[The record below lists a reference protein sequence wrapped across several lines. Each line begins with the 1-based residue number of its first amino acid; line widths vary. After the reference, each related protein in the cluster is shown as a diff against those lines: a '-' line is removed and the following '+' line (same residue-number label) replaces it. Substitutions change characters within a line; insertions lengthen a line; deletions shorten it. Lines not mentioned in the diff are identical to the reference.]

1 MKKVY
6 VISHSH
12 LDREWYMPYEQHHM
26 RVVELFDDMIDCFEN
41 DPSFRYFHLDG
52 QTIPID
58 DYLEVKPENRPLV
71 EKYIKEDRLRIGP
84 FYILQDDFLISSEA
98 NIRNML
104 VGFAESKKYG
114 NPVKLGYFPDTFGNM
129 GQTPQLMKK
138 VGLDAAAFGRGV
150 TPTGFNNQVSDA
162 AYTSQYSEMNWV
174 GPDGSEILG
183 VLFANWYSNG
193 NEIPNDKKAAQ
204 KFWDQKLADAEKF
217 ASTDHLL
224 MMNGVDHQPLQ
235 KDIGAA
241 IALANELYPDYEFIH
256 SNFDDYLAALKADL
270 PPDLGCVQGE
280 LTSQET
286 QGWYTLANTAS
297 ARVYLKQANV
307 KNQVS
312 LENLAEPLAT
322 FAAETGYVYPQ
333 EQLTYAWKLLMQN
346 HPHDSICGC
355 SVDEVHREMM
365 TRFHKSTEVAQFI
378 QEEALRHL
386 TEQID
391 TSTCNGLPFVI
402 FNTSGV
408 AKQEA
413 VTVKLEIDRILF
425 KDCYPQE
432 ARQTLLAKATKPFKI
447 LDCQGQEIPYE
458 LLEES
463 VDFNYDLP
471 KDAFRVPYMA
481 KYLTLLF
488 PVKLDKMSYQTYEL
502 LEDLPRQQSGSLVT
516 ENSLENAYLK
526 ATINSNG
533 SLTIL
538 DKETHQS
545 VTGLIFEDTAD
556 IGNEYVYK
564 QDQARET
571 YLSTEFPSTVKI
583 VTDTTFEGALE
594 LTTTM
599 VLPISAEACLQEE
612 QKNVLDVTS
621 RQARRSQVKREFV
634 IKTQISLA
642 KEAKQVKF
650 VTSFDNQHLDHRL
663 RVLFPTEIQA
673 ATHVAESIGEVVTR
687 PNEVSAVW
695 QNPTNPQHQQAFVN
709 LHDARQGL
717 TIGNIGLNE
726 YEVTPEGQIS
736 VTLLRCVGEMGDWGY
751 FPTPEAQCLG
761 QHTVEFSAQ
770 LTGASQV
777 ESYLGARGNQV
788 PLVYGQTKRH
798 DGKRPIAD
806 TFLTWTGDS
815 FALTAIKLAEDK
827 DGVIIRGYNL
837 LNESIK
843 HTVSLSGKTAVVT
856 NLLEEVTDEHVGLL
870 GPADI
875 QTLRFRPCGKINHG
889 HDTL

>member
-26 RVVELFDDMIDCFEN
+26 RVVELFDELLDSFEN

-71 EKYIKEDRLRIGP
+71 EKYIKEGRLRIGP

-129 GQTPQLMKK
+129 GQTPQLMQK

-162 AYTSQYSEMNWV
+162 AYTSQYSEMKWL

-193 NEIPNDKKAAQ
+193 NEIPNEKKAAQ

-235 KDIGAA
+235 KNVGAA
-241 IALANELYPDYEFIH
+241 LALANELYPDYEFIH

-270 PPDLGCVQGE
+270 PTDLGSVQGE

-286 QGWYTLANTAS
+286 PGWYTLVNTAS

-365 TRFHKSTEVAQFI
+365 TRFQKSTEVAQFI
-378 QEEALRHL
+378 QEEAIRHL

-391 TSTCNGLPFVI
+391 TSTCKGLPFVI

-432 ARQTLLAKATKPFKI
+432 ARQTLLSKATKPFKI
-447 LDCQGQEIPYE
+447 LDYQGQEVPYE

-463 VDFNYDLP
+463 IDFNYDLP

-481 KYLTLLF
+481 KYLTIRL
-488 PVKLDKMSYQTYEL
+488 PVKLAKMSYQTYEL
-502 LEDLPRQQSGSLVT
+502 LDALPRQQSGGLVT

-526 ATINSNG
+526 ATVNANG

-538 DKETHQS
+538 DKETQQS

-564 QDQARET
+564 QDKARET
-571 YLSTEFPSTVKI
+571 YLSTEFSSTVKI
-583 VTDTTFEGALE
+583 VTNTAFEGALE

-599 VLPISAEACLQEE
+599 LLPVSAEVRLQEE
-612 QKNVLDVTS
+612 QKNVVDVTN
-621 RQARRSQVKREFV
+621 RQAGRSPVKQEFV
-634 IKTQISLA
+634 IKTQISLS

-663 RVLFPTEIQA
+663 RVLFPTDIQT
-673 ATHVAESIGEVVTR
+673 ATHVAESICEVVER
-687 PNEVSAVW
+687 PNQVSDIW

-709 LHDARQGL
+709 LHDDRHGL

-726 YEVTPEGQIS
+726 YEVTPDGQIA

-761 QHTVEFSAQ
+761 PHTVEFSAQ
-770 LTGASQV
+770 LTGATQV
-777 ESYLGARGNQV
+777 DSYLTARGNQI
-788 PLVYGQTKRH
+788 PLVFGQTQSHK
-798 DGKRPIAD
+798 GTRPMTD
-806 TFLTWTGDS
+806 TFLTWTS
-815 FALTAIKLAEDK
+815 ENFALTASKQAEDK

-837 LNESIK
+837 LSESSE
-843 HTVSLSGKTAVVT
+843 HTVTLSDKTPIMT
-856 NLLEEVTDEHVGLL
+856 NLLEEEIQEKVGRLEQ
-870 GPADI
+870 AEI
-875 QTLRFRPCGKINHG
+875 QTLRFR
-889 HDTL
+889 